1 MENPFEIIIERLNNI
16 EQLLHEIKNN
26 QKAEKLLL
34 SDADE
39 LMNVKRVAEYLT
51 LSTATIYG
59 LISKMAIPNMKR
71 GKRLYFKKR
80 DIDEWL
86 SKSLR
91 KTKDEI
97 ESEANAYIS
106 KKMFKL
112 CLNQIK
118 RELQFSS

>member
-1 MENPFEIIIERLNNI
+1 
-16 EQLLHEIKNN
+16 
-26 QKAEKLLL
+26 
-34 SDADE
+34 
-39 LMNVKRVAEYLT
+39 MNVKRVAEYLT

-71 GKRLYFKKR
+71 GKRLYFKKG

-97 ESEANAYIS
+97 ELEANSYIS
-106 KKMFKL
+106 KK
-112 CLNQIK
+112 
-118 RELQFSS
+118 RSR